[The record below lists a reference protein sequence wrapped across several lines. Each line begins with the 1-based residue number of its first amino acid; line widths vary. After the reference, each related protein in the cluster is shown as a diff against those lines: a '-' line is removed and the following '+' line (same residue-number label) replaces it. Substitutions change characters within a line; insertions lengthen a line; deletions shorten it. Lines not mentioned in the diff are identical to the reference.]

1 MYLGLAALD
10 LSSAQLT
17 EISLIADPSGVQT
30 TDLMAKIGEKGLNLS
45 GTWKSLLIGL
55 STASC

>member
-45 GTWKSLLIGL
+45 GT
-55 STASC
+55 